1 MHINPFGTLWCL
13 LILGHFCSKEGH
25 LMSCIREKGDEA
37 SMSPENHPHMPYFAD
52 LPGLCLFTYI
62 LSPVAMD
69 SLSSW
74 ISVHATGSALLCTLS
89 VPHSFCIVGLYL
101 MTAASLPC
109 GMLIPI
115 LYVSLL
121 REMGCAILIVGAFP
135 SM

>member
-1 MHINPFGTLWCL
+1 
-13 LILGHFCSKEGH
+13 
-25 LMSCIREKGDEA
+25 MSCIREKDDGDF
-37 SMSPENHPHMPYFAD
+37 MSPGNHPHMPYLAD

-62 LSPVAMD
+62 LFPGAMD

-74 ISVHATGSALLCTLS
+74 SSVHATGSALLCTLS
-89 VPHSFCIVGLYL
+89 VPHSFCTVGMYL

-121 REMGCAILIVGAFP
+121 CEMGCAILIVGAFP

>member
-1 MHINPFGTLWCL
+1 
-13 LILGHFCSKEGH
+13 
-25 LMSCIREKGDEA
+25 MSCIREKGDEA
-37 SMSPENHPHMPYFAD
+37 SMSPENHPHMPYLAD
-52 LPGLCLFTYI
+52 LPGLSLHI
-62 LSPVAMD
+62 H
-69 SLSSW
+69 SLSSGYGQPVF
-74 ISVHATGSALLCTLS
+74 SVHATGSALLCTLS

-121 REMGCAILIVGAFP
+121 CEMGCAILIVGAFP